1 MVKIFNDWDNILKSE
16 FESNDYKNLRIF
28 LKNEYKNF
36 KIYPDMFDI
45 FNSLKL
51 TSYND
56 TKVVILGQD
65 PYHGK
70 NQAHGLAF
78 SVKPGIDIPPSLK
91 NIFKEIKSDLNID
104 TPNHGNLVNWAK
116 RGVLLLNTVLTVRES
131 YPNSHAN
138 KGWETFT
145 DNIIKYLNN
154 KNKPIVFI
162 LWGRNAINKAKLITN
177 KNHLILTS
185 VHPSPLSAHRG
196 FFGCKH
202 FSRTNN
208 FLIHNNIDPIDWK
221 IKSL

>member
-1 MVKIFNDWDNILKSE
+1 MVKICNDWDNILKSE
-16 FESNDYKNLRIF
+16 FESNYYKNLRLF

-51 TSYND
+51 TSYSD

-65 PYHGK
+65 PYHGE

-78 SVKPGIDIPPSLK
+78 SVKHGIDIPPSLK
-91 NIFKEIKSDLNID
+91 NIFKEIKSDLNTS
-104 TPNHGNLVNWAK
+104 TPNHGNLVTWAK

-131 YPNSHAN
+131 SPNSHAN

-162 LWGRNAINKAKLITN
+162 LWGRNAINKTKLITN
-177 KNHLILTS
+177 KSHLILTS
-185 VHPSPLSAHRG
+185 VHPSPLSAHKG

-202 FSRTNN
+202 FSKTNN
-208 FLIHNNIDPIDWK
+208 FLIHNNIEPIDWE
-221 IKSL
+221 IKNI